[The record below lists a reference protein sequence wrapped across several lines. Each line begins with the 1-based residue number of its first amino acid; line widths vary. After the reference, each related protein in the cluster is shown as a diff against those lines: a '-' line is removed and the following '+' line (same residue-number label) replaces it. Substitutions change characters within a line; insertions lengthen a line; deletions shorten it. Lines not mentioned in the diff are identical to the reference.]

1 MKCTGRRKKTSL
13 MSLVLVIILFLP
25 FIGPDEGAAVTINA
39 GDILVADNGS
49 PRVIRVDPVSGAQ
62 TLVSSGG
69 LFVAPIGLAL
79 EASGDIL
86 VTTPGTSRGVIHVNP
101 INGAQTP
108 VSTGG
113 LFANPIGLAIEA
125 SGNILVSDQTTLING
140 AVIRVTPVGGAQ
152 TPVSTD

>member
-1 MKCTGRRKKTSL
+1 MEVDEKAIWIARRL
-13 MSLVLVIILFLP
+13 LG
-25 FIGPDEGAAVTINA
+25 FI
-39 GDILVADNGS
+39 
-49 PRVIRVDPVSGAQ
+49 
-62 TLVSSGG
+62 
-69 LFVAPIGLAL
+69 AL
-79 EASGDIL
+79 REL
-86 VTTPGTSRGVIHVNP
+86 LVIHVNP